1 MTCEMFVRNIFINS
15 PKKRDN
21 SNVTAFKENLQPLNT
36 GSPLNTVRLND
47 LNKILTLLTYSSLD
61 LSSTSTWN
69 SLFKLNYNLRRK
81 HTHKN
86 ALRTEILKQSRFC
99 FTTEKDN
106 TKETVIFI
114 KQDHPSALEC

>member
-1 MTCEMFVRNIFINS
+1 MTCEMFVRNILINS

-21 SNVTAFKENLQPLNT
+21 SNVTAFKGNLQPLNT

-69 SLFKLNYNLRRK
+69 
-81 HTHKN
+81 
-86 ALRTEILKQSRFC
+86 
-99 FTTEKDN
+99 
-106 TKETVIFI
+106 
-114 KQDHPSALEC
+114 